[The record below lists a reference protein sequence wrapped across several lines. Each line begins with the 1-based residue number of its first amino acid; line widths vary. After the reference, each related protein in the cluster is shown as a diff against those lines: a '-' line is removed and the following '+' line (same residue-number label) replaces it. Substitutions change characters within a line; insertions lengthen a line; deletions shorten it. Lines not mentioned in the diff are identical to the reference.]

1 MEPARNSRLDAAL
14 ARFSEAVSRL
24 DTAAEQGL
32 SRARDA
38 TRLEA
43 ELRIAN
49 DERDGLVVR
58 VASLE
63 DEARELAGLTDE
75 VEDRLDGAIAEI
87 REVLGRN

>member
-1 MEPARNSRLDAAL
+1 M

-24 DTAAEQGL
+24 DTAVEQGL

-38 TRLEA
+38 ARLEA
-43 ELRIAN
+43 ELRSAN
-49 DERDGLVVR
+49 EERDGLVVR

>member
-1 MEPARNSRLDAAL
+1 MSRLDAAL

-38 TRLEA
+38 ARLEA

-49 DERDGLVVR
+49 EERDGLVVR

-63 DEARELAGLTDE
+63 DEAREISGLTDE

>member
-1 MEPARNSRLDAAL
+1 MEPACNSRLDAAL

-24 DTAAEQGL
+24 DTAVEQGL

-38 TRLEA
+38 ARLEA
-43 ELRIAN
+43 ELRSAN
-49 DERDGLVVR
+49 EERDGLVVR

-75 VEDRLDGAIAEI
+75 VEDRLDGAT
-87 REVLGRN
+87 G